1 MTKARDLADG
11 VINTAELADNSITA
25 DKLNVT
31 GNGTAGQLL
40 KSDGDGS
47 FTWVDSPEP
56 FQATTVS
63 GTTHTLDL
71 SSANYFNGG
80 TTTGNTTLAFSNV
93 PTAKTWSYDITIGG
107 VATTDNLISIAG
119 TPSSTTSAFSS
130 QGTSMSAFFLK
141 PDGTKIY
148 WFNEAGNIY
157 QYSLSTSYD
166 LTTISYDSVSIA
178 TSASARGL
186 AFKSD
191 GTKLYYIHAGTYN
204 LVTWSLSTAWDLS
217 TATFTS
223 NTSISGATYS
233 TIAGG
238 ISFKPDGTKMYS
250 ADYQTSIPI
259 TLREWTLS
267 TAWDASTISST
278 SIINFTTLSVPTYA
292 VGNGCM
298 DVQITS
304 DGLTL
309 YVMWYGA
316 WVSRFTLS
324 TAWDITTASF
334 TDQFQ
339 LNTQYG
345 QTAFAL
351 AISRYTTS
359 GTDDDR
365 YFLIGFS
372 DESGRM
378 FDAVT
383 NTPHT
388 FTYPASVQNP
398 TDIISTMEYQDKY
411 KLEFITTDGGTN
423 VWKTGHNKYQDN

>member
-1 MTKARDLADG
+1 MTKARDIATG
-11 VINTAELADNSITA
+11 GIDNSITA
-25 DKLNVT
+25 SKLDVS

-93 PTAKTWSYDITIGG
+93 PTAKTWSYDITMGG
-107 VATTDNLISIAG
+107 VSTTTDLISIAD
-119 TPSSTTSAFSS
+119 TPSSTTTAFSS
-130 QGTSMSAFFLK
+130 QGTNNSAHFLK
-141 PDGTKIY
+141 SDGTKVY
-148 WFNEAGNIY
+148 WFDESGGNIY
-157 QYSLSTSYD
+157 QYSLSTPYD
-166 LTTISYDSVSIA
+166 LSTISYDSVSIA
-178 TSASARGL
+178 TSGSARGL

-204 LVTWSLSTAWDLS
+204 LVTWNLSTGWDLS
-217 TATFTS
+217 TATFGS
-223 NTSISGATYS
+223 NTSISSSVYS
-233 TIAGG
+233 TIGG
-238 ISFKPDGTKMYS
+238 GLSFKPDGTKMYS
-250 ADYQTSIPI
+250 ADYQSGIPI

-292 VGNGCM
+292 VGNGCG

-334 TDQFQ
+334 TDQFK
-339 LNTQYG
+339 LNDEYG
-345 QTAFAL
+345 QTADSL

-365 YFLIGFS
+365 YFLIGFD
-372 DESGRM
+372 DEAGRM
-378 FDAVT
+378 FDAVSA
-383 NTPHT
+383 TPHT

-411 KLEFITTDGGTN
+411 KLEFITTDGGTT